1 MEIPG
6 VFHLATGVVG
16 GFYRERSS
24 RFHSFV
30 PVINTEGLTFSDSSP
45 ITLPPGSEI
54 GAGVPGCDPCVF
66 AREDNKNIEE
76 LAVFGEINWSI
87 TDALDLNVGVRYFE
101 VKQREEGRSVFQFAA
116 FAPNPPDSSTPD
128 GATPWSVNYLNDE
141 EMPWKI
147 ALAWHASEDVTLY
160 SIRANGF
167 RLGGTNNRGIGQ
179 ILIPE
184 EFASDELVN
193 YELGVKS
200 YLNDG
205 RVTLN
210 VSAFLMEWDNL
221 QVSGQDAT
229 GAFGFIG
236 NAGTAEVQ
244 GIEVELS
251 SSITDNFDLMASLTY
266 LSKHELTEDQVTTT
280 FVASGK
286 AGDQLPRV
294 PEMTASFIAQY
305 NYILLVPGWNGA
317 FRFEGNYTDDSFTQL
332 SPNNGNNRY
341 QDSYS
346 IFNAP

>member
-1 MEIPG
+1 M
-6 VFHLATGVVG
+6 
-16 GFYRERSS
+16 
-24 RFHSFV
+24 
-30 PVINTEGLTFSDSSP
+30 
-45 ITLPPGSEI
+45 
-54 GAGVPGCDPCVF
+54 
-66 AREDNKNIEE
+66 
-76 LAVFGEINWSI
+76 
-87 TDALDLNVGVRYFE
+87 
-101 VKQREEGRSVFQFAA
+101 
-116 FAPNPPDSSTPD
+116 
-128 GATPWSVNYLNDE
+128 
-141 EMPWKI
+141 
-147 ALAWHASEDVTLY
+147 
-160 SIRANGF
+160 
-167 RLGGTNNRGIGQ
+167 
-179 ILIPE
+179 
-184 EFASDELVN
+184 N

-305 NYILLVPGWNGA
+305 NYILPVPGWNGA

-332 SPNNGNNRY
+332 NPSNGNNRY